1 MDDPDTWKW
10 VWLVATG
17 FFAVGEIALAGSFFM
32 LPFAVGALVAFVS
45 AWVGASITLQW
56 VLFVVVSAVGA
67 LALIPLRKRLD
78 RSDPQDGVGSRRLMS
93 QEGVVVDAVPDGPGA
108 TGTVRIGREQ
118 WRAESEDQRPLAPG
132 TVVRVIDVRGTSVI
146 VRPEGFR
153 AP

>member
-1 MDDPDTWKW
+1 MDDPDTWRW

-17 FFAVGEIALAGSFFM
+17 FFAVGEIVLAGSFFM
-32 LPFAVGALVAFVS
+32 LPFAIGALVAFVA
-45 AWVGASITLQW
+45 AWFDASITLQW
-56 VLFVVVSAVGA
+56 VLFVGSSGLAS

-78 RSDPQDGVGSRRLMS
+78 RADPQDGIGSRRLIS
-93 QEGVVVDAVPDGPGA
+93 QEGVVIAAVPDGPGA
-108 TGTVRIGREQ
+108 TGMVRIGREE

-132 TVVRVIDVRGTSVI
+132 TVVRVVDVRGTSVI